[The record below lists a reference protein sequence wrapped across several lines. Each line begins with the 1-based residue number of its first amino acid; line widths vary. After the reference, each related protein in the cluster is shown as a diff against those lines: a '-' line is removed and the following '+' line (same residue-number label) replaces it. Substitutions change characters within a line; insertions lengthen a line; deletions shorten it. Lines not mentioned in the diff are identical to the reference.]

1 MFSDI
6 IQNFRELLAQEPIQR
21 QPSLMDVL
29 RQESPEPEEDRHL
42 PVIVSTT
49 PVRFTNYPSI
59 LVKEPKGYIIATNE
73 ANEEII
79 MEVSVNDKFSDTIQ
93 VNSDK
98 EKDHYYI

>member
-6 IQNFRELLAQEPIQR
+6 LQNFRELLTPEPIQR
-21 QPSLMDVL
+21 QPSLMDIL
-29 RQESPEPEEDRHL
+29 GQESHEPEEDRHL

-59 LVKEPKGYIIATNE
+59 TVKEPKGYIIATNE

-79 MEVSVNDKFSDTIQ
+79 MEVSVNDKFSGTIQ

-98 EKDHYYI
+98 EEEHYYI